1 MQITN
6 KTKFLY
12 KRQKKQL
19 TKPHVFKAYKFNPRR
34 QLLQPVHLN
43 QCNRNGK
50 EPKFHVSKL
59 QSFYFET
66 FTINIIIIK
75 TKQLLFYFNKIK

>member
-1 MQITN
+1 MQIKPN
-6 KTKFLY
+6 FHINA
-12 KRQKKQL
+12 KRKQL

-43 QCNRNGK
+43 QRNKNGTT
-50 EPKFHVSKL
+50 PKFHISKL
-59 QSFYFET
+59 QSFHFET

-75 TKQLLFYFNKIK
+75 TKQLLLYFNKIK